1 MTDACKYSPDIF
13 FLSLF
18 LFFGTFFLCSA
29 LKRFKFTPYF
39 PAKVNLPFRVHKTFH
54 ILISSNGESIF
65 RSVLW

>member
-39 PAKVNLPFRVHKTFH
+39 PAKVICAQRKNM
-54 ILISSNGESIF
+54 LIF
-65 RSVLW
+65 

>member
-18 LFFGTFFLCSA
+18 LFFGTFFMCSA

-39 PAKVNLPFRVHKTFH
+39 PAKVIYAHRRRNLALEIIIGT
-54 ILISSNGESIF
+54 
-65 RSVLW
+65 